1 MTVSISLSTCMT
13 HSYMKHKY
21 LGLMKRGLND
31 QHDTAKLLDAFF
43 NDFRGQYPNLA
54 ETVKIIGGMEPSS
67 SKLEREFSQITIVLN
82 RRRNRLTSKSLLELL
97 QGRNFCDLVKM
108 VDSEK

>member
-13 HSYMKHKY
+13 HSYMKDKY

-67 SKLEREFSQITIVLN
+67 SKLEREFTYEFLIYFLSVPN
-82 RRRNRLTSKSLLELL
+82 DS
-97 QGRNFCDLVKM
+97 GPHFCN
-108 VDSEK
+108 S